1 MSIKARVLSL
11 FISVND
17 ENKRVQKEKL
27 ELDENGV
34 VDDKFYAKNPN
45 RLILITSTDAYSMA
59 KDSGIELEY
68 GSLGENILIDN
79 NINDLTIG
87 SQFKIGDLVFEITQ
101 NCTLCKGLSN
111 IDPKL
116 PDILKYDRGI
126 FAKAV
131 GNGLVKTDDSVII

>member
-1 MSIKARVLSL
+1 MI
-11 FISVND
+11 
-17 ENKRVQKEKL
+17 KEKL

-87 SQFKIGDLVFEITQ
+87 SQFKIGDLVLEITQ

>member
-27 ELDENGV
+27 ELDVNGV

>member
-1 MSIKARVLSL
+1 MSIKPRVLAL

-27 ELDENGV
+27 ELDVNGV
-34 VDDKFYAKNPN
+34 VEDKFYAKNHN
-45 RLILITSTDAYSMA
+45 RLILITSIDAYSLA
-59 KDSGIELEY
+59 KDSGVELEY
-68 GSLGENILIDN
+68 GSLGENILIDK

-87 SQFKIGDLVFEITQ
+87 SQFIIGDLVLEITQ
-101 NCTLCKGLSN
+101 NCTLCKGLSS

-116 PDILKYDRGI
+116 PDILKQDRGI

-131 GNGLVKTDDSVII
+131 SNGILKIDDGVII

>member
-79 NINDLTIG
+79 NINYLTIG
-87 SQFKIGDLVFEITQ
+87 SQFKIGDLVLEITQ

>member
-34 VDDKFYAKNPN
+34 VDDKFYAKNLN
-45 RLILITSTDAYSMA
+45 RLILITSTDAYAMA

-68 GSLGENILIDN
+68 GSLGENILIDK

>member
-87 SQFKIGDLVFEITQ
+87 SQFKIGDLVLEITQ
-101 NCTLCKGLSN
+101 NCTLCIGLSN